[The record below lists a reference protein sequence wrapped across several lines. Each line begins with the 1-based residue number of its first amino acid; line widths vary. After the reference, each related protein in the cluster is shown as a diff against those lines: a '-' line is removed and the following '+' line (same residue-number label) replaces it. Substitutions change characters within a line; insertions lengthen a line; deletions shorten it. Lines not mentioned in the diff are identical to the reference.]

1 MKKYL
6 FSFLLAAGLSASA
19 SNELLMPAPP
29 ISVSPSTASLSE
41 PCITSVNLYLGTPSI
56 ELPLVSLNVGGGH
69 SWPISIV
76 YSCNGIKPFQPA
88 GIVGAGWAMKSSG
101 VITASR
107 HDLPDEQNFINL
119 AATNLHHTNVG
130 WYYQHKLADIPF
142 DNSSS
147 ILSTLSYY
155 ARTAYKLDDT
165 EPDVFNFSFLD
176 YNGTFFLGEDG
187 EWKVRCNKDV
197 KVLFG
202 GKPDDYADPY
212 EFIDLHTFNTRD
224 YLLLSNGAYSKSFGR
239 FKIIDENGNSYI
251 FGGNNESIEYHIPFF
266 TVPGDKFVA
275 SAWYLTE
282 VIYADGRT
290 VRFKYSSDRP
300 YIANMSHNQSEW
312 AFHPLSSVNCSAYSH
327 DSPTY
332 GGNLIVPVYLTD
344 ITSDEDS
351 VSLEYSIDNSKYY
364 DFRMI
369 CDNYKYKDD
378 LERYLPLLQN
388 YVWQMGYTNY
398 EYPDCLKAL
407 CRKKLAAIT
416 YFQMHERHHS
426 LNFSYE
432 EGNYLILSS
441 ITDDILGNKYSFENY
456 ETDKLPSLSCE
467 EYDAWGYY
475 KGYDYTSQQSRA
487 SQYGMLEK
495 INYSTNGYTRFEY
508 ERNDYSSTVSELRND
523 VLYEP
528 KNKIGGGL
536 RVKRI
541 YQNSTNDNSSEFLDK
556 EYYYVKN
563 YRVNGNS
570 STSISTGC
578 LLQPPLYTYS
588 FNAYTSDGNR
598 HNVSFSTVKSLA
610 CHDDSGHEGPVGY
623 SEVAEKNADGTL
635 NIYKF
640 IDFSTVADE
649 RPVAEILEANG
660 IKPCS
665 YRSHERGLVKE
676 ISKYLPD
683 GKLWK
688 QTVYK
693 YAPSEN
699 RDNAFV
705 KCLHIWGKYLC
716 YPNTNTWVYD
726 GVAYKRYYYV
736 MRPNSIEETEY
747 DDKNN
752 SFTTTTYLYYVP
764 GMRGLVESS
773 HKYYANKREITR
785 YKYCF
790 EDDIQRKYRNILAPL
805 AEENLTLL
813 IYSPYYFNNKIAS
826 TYYHY
831 PSSFD
836 FYPDSVWHSGYK
848 GQPQYIEKYS
858 YGQYCCIQSCQ
869 RTGSPQCN
877 YIWSHNGLRPI
888 AEYTG
893 NNIGLCNLTVNQD
906 YPSIVTKLRERDYS
920 LHKYDYFGRLIES
933 ERNGVYKVGYEYD
946 EANRLSSEYI
956 NDTYSKGY
964 QYYTAL
970 GYNPGPRPEY
980 GSANEDYN
988 FILTNSIGATDYD
1001 HQVDY
1006 YDGLGRMTE
1015 SVKVGFGADNED
1027 NISIIENNPN
1037 GTLAKSYLPVPVP
1050 NNNGAYTK
1058 TNNANFSIYGDDKD
1072 FAYTSYKYSGRK
1084 DEPPVNIRLPGMS
1097 WHNNQG
1103 KNVHFSLVMNPGKY
1117 PVFREG
1123 KLIVASDEYGKGEL
1137 RMRETIDEDGKKT
1150 CEIKNRHDLVVR
1162 TITSTDSVNIVT
1174 GYVYDEKDNLRY
1186 VLPPAV
1192 MARVL
1197 TFDDWSP
1204 INDTELTDMCYIYTY
1219 DERNRLVTKKLPHCN
1234 AETYYYDD
1242 QNLLR
1247 LSQSAAQSVNDRWS
1261 FYSYDDMY
1269 RQVYKYTFRPGPTPY
1284 IKLIQT
1290 LLQQPDGCQYDT
1302 YDPADSHD
1310 FYGYKPWNKL
1320 FKFDIP
1326 ANINDG
1332 EIEWINFYDGI
1343 TPGNV
1348 LPEHADSLAFQRF
1361 ESNGSSVLFR
1371 GELSGRLTRVP
1382 ADSTFIAEAIYHDSR
1397 GRIIQSVSS
1406 NILGGYDRTS
1416 TIYTPND
1423 LPLKV
1428 FESHSTP
1435 KESHR
1440 DVYSYT
1446 YGPWSRLMS
1455 LSMTHDD
1462 EPTKELLSNTY
1473 DALGRIASQTVGGN
1487 VTTDYTYHLHGGIS
1501 TTSNSHFSQ
1510 KLYYEKGPDSSAGYL
1525 NGNISSYHWSASAD
1539 GTGPSTLWRSYTYS
1553 YDGADRLTSAV
1564 YGESGSRHD
1573 DIFVNS
1579 PDYSEYRSYDLNSN
1593 LLSLKTYGLT
1603 DRQKLTNGTSLS
1615 FGVIKDIRFD
1625 NVGSQMLAATIAP
1638 TSSTVSTMDNSVIG
1652 ALKEETTFGFSYD
1665 AAGNLTSD
1673 GLRRQTFEYDRF
1685 GHLSYALPESGKKN
1699 SSIAN
1704 YTYDASGRLHKRMM
1718 ETEQLK
1724 ADLQLPLQ
1732 PSLPDSLITITPV
1745 FPKDSIKLFSGTAP
1759 ASKAASLPGILWPP
1773 VSDRDSMTAI
1783 QAFTIQT
1790 PYEYCGNYEYIRGK
1804 LSRINTP
1811 TGYYENGR
1819 HYFYVK
1825 DYQGNVRCTVSDND
1839 SLTKAVHYYPGGSLF
1854 GESYGY
1860 YFWSGNNLFQGGK
1873 LEKSDAHT
1881 FYDLQNRHYDPIL
1894 PHFISVDSKSESYY
1908 PFSFYNYALC
1918 NPIRYRDP
1926 DGNDA
1931 EANVR
1936 GYTIIITADIY
1947 IYNSEYIHKKSA
1959 TQDLVQ
1965 LALLYQKAI
1974 DSTWGQQTQYEY
1986 NGVTYNIVWNI
1997 NVKIKKINQILQQDG
2012 TSNFL
2017 FVMHKNIDPNKYP
2030 SEVTSCWKGKISS
2043 KRIHEISH
2051 ELGHMLGLRDRYN
2064 SKTKK
2069 SYNGWENNIMG
2080 SENGIID
2087 SRNLSGII
2095 DPILENY
2102 HGTEMQK
2109 NALKHTWLNKLRI
2122 WDYNHR
2128 IDSHN
2133 REENPY

>member
-1 MKKYL
+1 MKKHIL
-6 FSFLLAAGLSASA
+6 SLLLLTGLAASA
-19 SNELLMPAPP
+19 SNELLMPTPP
-29 ISVSPSTASLSE
+29 ASLSPSTAAFAE
-41 PCITSVNLYLGTPSI
+41 YGTASVNPYSGTPSI
-56 ELPLVSLNVGGGH
+56 ELPLVSVNAGGGH
-69 SWPISIV
+69 SWPISIA
-76 YSCNGIKPFQPA
+76 YNCSGIKAYQPA
-88 GIVGAGWAMKSSG
+88 GIVGAGWTLKSAG
-101 VITASR
+101 VNTASR
-107 HDLPDEQNFINL
+107 NDLPDE
-119 AATNLHHTNVG
+119 TNIMNTVSLYTDYGDYG
-130 WYYQHKLADIPF
+130 WYYRHQYANVAYDDPG
-142 DNSSS
+142 S
-147 ILSTLSYY
+147 ITSVLNNY
-155 ARTAYKLDDT
+155 AKSNRLFDDT
-165 EPDVFNFSFLD
+165 EPDMFNFSFLD
-176 YNGTFFLGEDG
+176 YHGTFFLGEDG
-187 EWKVRCNKDV
+187 QWKVRCNRDV
-197 KVLFG
+197 KVVFG
-202 GKPDDYADPY
+202 GSESDFTDPY
-212 EFIDLHTFNTRD
+212 GLLDLDISNTRD
-224 YLLLSNGAYSKSFGR
+224 YLGISGNSYSKSFGK
-239 FKIIDENGNSYI
+239 FTIIDEFGNEYV
-251 FGGNNESIEYHIPFF
+251 FGGSNEAIEYSIPFF
-266 TVPGDKFVA
+266 TKPNAQFVA
-275 SAWYLTE
+275 GAWHLTK
-282 VIYADGRT
+282 VKYVDGRT
-290 VRFKYSSDRP
+290 ITFKYTTDRP
-300 YIANMSHNQSEW
+300 YIAQMTYNKYFWNQYT
-312 AFHPLSSVNCSAYSH
+312 LSSGGFL
-327 DSPTY
+327 DSECGSGGAQTGPSY
-332 GGNLIVPVYLTD
+332 DGNLILPVYLTD
-344 ITSDEDS
+344 IESDEDS
-351 VSLEYSIDNSKYY
+351 VSFEYDNDNSEYY
-364 DFRMI
+364 DFRTI
-369 CDNYKYKDD
+369 CDSRLSEWGY
-378 LERYLPLLQN
+378 ERFLPLLEDVYKHIDYFN
-388 YVWQMGYTNY
+388 CW
-398 EYPDCLKAL
+398 YPKCLEVL
-407 CRKKLAAIT
+407 QRKKLATIKF
-416 YFQMHERHHS
+416 YKMHQFNHR
-426 LNFSYE
+426 LDFSYH
-432 EGNYLILSS
+432 EGNYLFLTT
-441 ITDDILGNKYSFENY
+441 ITDDVLGDKYRFVTYGIDELPPMTFE
-456 ETDKLPSLSCE
+456 KS
-467 EYDAWGYY
+467 DAWGYH
-475 KGYDYTSQQSRA
+475 KGLDYQSQDSETSR
-487 SQYGMLEK
+487 YGMLDR
-495 INYSTNGYTRFEY
+495 IIYPTDGYTRFEY
-508 ERNDYSSTVSELRND
+508 ERHDYSSVVTELRD
-523 VLYEP
+523 GLTYE
-528 KNKIGGGL
+528 KTNKLAGGL
-536 RVKRI
+536 RIKRI
-541 YQNSTNDNSSEFLDK
+541 YQNPTNLDNDEFLDK
-556 EYYYVKN
+556 EYYYIKDYNNQKN
-563 YRVNGNS
+563 
-570 STSISTGC
+570 STSRISSGC
-578 LLQPPLYTYS
+578 LLQPPLYSYS
-588 FNAYTSDGNR
+588 FTVTSIDGSR
-598 HNVSFSTVKSLA
+598 HSMAFSTVQSLA
-610 CHDDSGHEGPVGY
+610 CHDGSGTEGHIGY
-623 SEVAEKNADGTL
+623 SEVAEKSADGTV
-635 NIYKF
+635 NVYKF
-640 IDFSTVADE
+640 TDFASNPDE
-649 RPVAEILEANG
+649 RPVAELLESKG

-665 YRSHERGLVKE
+665 YRPQERGLLKE
-676 ISKYLPD
+676 KTCYLPND
-683 GKLWK
+683 KLWK
-688 QTVYK
+688 RTIYT
-693 YAPSEN
+693 YSPSE
-699 RDNAFV
+699 APESKYV
-705 KCLHIWGKYLC
+705 KCLYLWGEQLC
-716 YPNTNTWVYD
+716 KGGAPNPGSWVYD

-836 FYPDSVWHSGYK
+836 FYPDSVWHSGYN

-893 NNIGLCNLTVNQD
+893 NNIGLYNLTVNQD
-906 YPSIVTKLRERDYS
+906 YSSIVTKIRERDYS

-964 QYYTAL
+964 QYYTVL

-1050 NNNGAYTK
+1050 NNNGTYTK

-1137 RMRETIDEDGKKT
+1137 RMRETVDEDGKKT

-1302 YDPADSHD
+1302 YDPADSHE

-1332 EIEWINFYDGI
+1332 EIEWINFYDGV

-1361 ESNGSSVLFR
+1361 ESNGSPVLFR

-1382 ADSTFIAEAIYHDSR
+1382 ADSTFIAEAIYHDSQ

-1428 FESHSTP
+1428 LEFHSTP
-1435 KESHR
+1435 TESHR
-1440 DVYSYT
+1440 DVYNYT

-1455 LSMTHDD
+1455 LSMIHDD

-1665 AAGNLTSD
+1665 AAGNLTND

-1685 GHLSYALPESGKKN
+1685 GHLSYALPESGKKT

-1759 ASKAASLPGILWPP
+1759 ASKAASMPGILWPP

-1783 QAFTIQT
+1783 QAYTRQT

-1825 DYQGNVRCTVSDND
+1825 DYQGNVRCTVADND
-1839 SLTKAVHYYPGGSLF
+1839 SLTKSVHYYPGGSLF

-1860 YFWSGNNLFQGGK
+1860 YFGSGNNLFQGGK
-1873 LEKSDAHT
+1873 LE
-1881 FYDLQNRHYDPIL
+1881 
-1894 PHFISVDSKSESYY
+1894 
-1908 PFSFYNYALC
+1908 
-1918 NPIRYRDP
+1918 IR
-1926 DGNDA
+1926 
-1931 EANVR
+1931 
-1936 GYTIIITADIY
+1936 
-1947 IYNSEYIHKKSA
+1947 
-1959 TQDLVQ
+1959 
-1965 LALLYQKAI
+1965 
-1974 DSTWGQQTQYEY
+1974 
-1986 NGVTYNIVWNI
+1986 
-1997 NVKIKKINQILQQDG
+1997 
-2012 TSNFL
+2012 
-2017 FVMHKNIDPNKYP
+2017 
-2030 SEVTSCWKGKISS
+2030 
-2043 KRIHEISH
+2043 
-2051 ELGHMLGLRDRYN
+2051 
-2064 SKTKK
+2064 
-2069 SYNGWENNIMG
+2069 
-2080 SENGIID
+2080 
-2087 SRNLSGII
+2087 
-2095 DPILENY
+2095 
-2102 HGTEMQK
+2102 
-2109 NALKHTWLNKLRI
+2109 
-2122 WDYNHR
+2122 
-2128 IDSHN
+2128 
-2133 REENPY
+2133 